1 MYVSPINPHM
11 GPFFL
16 DNMKPGYRLEY
27 MEKLTRNQTSIIFQ
41 RQTRILKVKTNYKKD
56 KKKVCRKGEES
67 KIYTGGK

>member
-27 MEKLTRNQTSIIFQ
+27 MEKLTRNQTSI
-41 RQTRILKVKTNYKKD
+41 TANKN
-56 KKKVCRKGEES
+56 S
-67 KIYTGGK
+67 KS